1 MKDSKKIEKKRERVK
16 FSIWELYSRF
26 NEPSGAGEKSFQLMI
41 LSLTL
46 VSRLHDSLFSYT
58 HQCESIKPDRRV
70 KTAHSFMTIKSSTFL
85 LLAFHADDIVMEV
98 IVIQALRSYWA
109 ADLSCRPV
117 KIAVCFMAFGSILLH
132 CRG

>member
-1 MKDSKKIEKKRERVK
+1 MNLLEPGKK
-16 FSIWELYSRF
+16 
-26 NEPSGAGEKSFQLMI
+26 KSFQLMI

-46 VSRLHDSLFSYT
+46 VSRLYDSLFSYT

-85 LLAFHADDIVMEV
+85 LVAFHTDDIVMEV
-98 IVIQALRSYWA
+98 IVIHALRSYWT

-117 KIAVCFMAFGSILLH
+117 KIAALWLFVPFRYTAEDKSGKRSSKFCFQSNASWL
-132 CRG
+132 